1 MKPLVLTA
9 AAALLCALAVP
20 AALADPAVTGY
31 PSSIASTGD
40 SITRA
45 FNTCSFP
52 FVDCPANSWS
62 TGTSSTVNS
71 HYRRILAANP
81 AISGRNYNDA
91 KTGARM
97 SGLLTQVQ
105 AAVSQHAEYV
115 TVLMGANDV
124 CTSSE
129 STMTPVD
136 TLRSQL
142 RGALATLSAGS
153 PNARIYVVSIPD
165 VYHLWQIL
173 HTNLSAVLDVDVRR
187 HLPVAAR
194 QSDVDLVRGQRPAP
208 ARAAALDRRQRRDR
222 GRVRRVHPLPL
233 RRRRRLRAP
242 VLDRRRLDA
251 RLLPPVHLGT
261 GQGCERDLVGRLR
274 LHGRV
279 AADLD
284 GRRPRRIPRG
294 GTDVT
299 LSATDNAGVSGIE
312 YRLGSATAWTRYNAP
327 VTVPTGTSITFRAV
341 DVNGNSEAT
350 QTLTP

>member
-1 MKPLVLTA
+1 VKVRAVLVVALAVA
-9 AAALLCALAVP
+9 AVAVP
-20 AALADPAVTGY
+20 AAQADPAKVGY
-31 PSSIASTGD
+31 PNSIASTGD

-62 TGTSSTVNS
+62 TGTSPTVNS

-97 SGLLTQVQ
+97 SGLLTQVE

-142 RGALATLSAGS
+142 RSALATLSAGS

-173 HTNLSAVLDVDVRR
+173 HTNLSAVLTWTFGGIC
-187 HLPVAAR
+187 
-194 QSDVDLVRGQRPAP
+194 QSLLANPMSTSSADDA
-208 ARAAALDRRQRRDR
+208 
-222 GRVRRVHPLPL
+222 
-233 RRRRRLRAP
+233 RRLRVRQRSIDDNTAIAGVCAEFIHCRFDGGAAFALQFTTADVSTRDYFHP
-242 VLDRRRLDA
+242 SISGQAKAANVTWNAGFNFADA
-251 RLLPPVHLGT
+251 SPPT
-261 GQGCERDLVGRLR
+261 STATT
-274 LHGRV
+274 
-279 AADLD
+279 AAN
-284 GRRPRRIPRG
+284 PAG

-312 YRLGSATAWTRYNAP
+312 YRLGSATAWTRYNAA

-350 QTLTP
+350 QTLTL